1 MIKNLNIFLEIK
13 EKLIDFIISINKLN
27 SFDLYHGFN
36 DFKNEKKTSIN
47 FSYFDIIFNVNETI
61 YNLLMVLVI
70 IYALIWFLLS
80 QANNLNT
87 SFFSN
92 STFDA
97 EKYSPYECGF
107 APFKTE
113 WAQFDIKFYL
123 IALLFL
129 VFDVE
134 LMFILPYCVSY
145 NYLGVS
151 GYIIFLIFF
160 IILLLGFLVEWASG
174 MLIWKGDKVNEAY
187 KKSII
192 NNNILNI
199 NDKNSSTD
207 LLNKDVSFYI
217 DLMASS
223 YTLIKYNNNNKST
236 LANFFTMKFPFE
248 GEIFSQKLRGDRFQ
262 CPEDFNEDFNSI
274 TKK

>member
-13 EKLIDFIISINKLN
+13 EKLIDFTISINKLN

-61 YNLLMVLVI
+61 YNLLIVLVI

-113 WAQFDIKFYL
+113 
-123 IALLFL
+123 
-129 VFDVE
+129 
-134 LMFILPYCVSY
+134 
-145 NYLGVS
+145 
-151 GYIIFLIFF
+151 
-160 IILLLGFLVEWASG
+160 
-174 MLIWKGDKVNEAY
+174 
-187 KKSII
+187 
-192 NNNILNI
+192 
-199 NDKNSSTD
+199 
-207 LLNKDVSFYI
+207 
-217 DLMASS
+217 
-223 YTLIKYNNNNKST
+223 
-236 LANFFTMKFPFE
+236 
-248 GEIFSQKLRGDRFQ
+248 
-262 CPEDFNEDFNSI
+262 
-274 TKK
+274 